1 MGGESNFEEAT
12 VRYKIGHG
20 EGRTGAPERASRA
33 EAEDMVKSHA
43 GAGRHL
49 GGESV
54 EAPEYEG
61 ETEPLGAPVHLHRLL
76 PHTLR
81 EEISAKDGST

>member
-1 MGGESNFEEAT
+1 MAKYTAMQGQG
-12 VRYKIGHG
+12 
-20 EGRTGAPERASRA
+20 
-33 EAEDMVKSHA
+33 
-43 GAGRHL
+43 HL

-61 ETEPLGAPVHLHRLL
+61 ETEPLGAPVHLDRLL

-81 EEISAKDGST
+81 EEISAKDGEYLTLPKDGNT